1 MKIFHG
7 WRVAGAGAGLQFMQA
22 GLNHQSFGAYI
33 AVLAI
38 EQGWSKT
45 ALSGAAALQ
54 SMETAVIGPA
64 LGWLVDRFGPG
75 IMIRIGV
82 VLFALGLVA
91 FSQIETLTG
100 FYLASL
106 LIAAGV
112 SLCGY
117 FPINVAII
125 HWFERKRA
133 RAMATSSLGLALGGL
148 IVPVV
153 AGSIAA
159 FGWRATALGSAVA
172 VLLLGWPLASVF
184 KGKPSDLGQTIDGE
198 PAPGSPVKA
207 APPQSNATVP
217 ATPAGQ
223 SAAGQTTPAV
233 STAPAAPVEFTA
245 REALRTRAFWLLA
258 LGHGA
263 ALLVVTSVN
272 VHAISH
278 MKEGLGYSL
287 ASASFIIS
295 LMTLGQIGGV
305 GIGMWVGDRYNKRMM
320 AAACMLLHAAGLLL
334 LTWAANT
341 AMLVGFAL
349 VHGVAWGL
357 RGPFMQAIRADYFG
371 RRAIGMIMGI
381 SSLVIAIGQ
390 ISGPLVAGVM
400 ADWTGDYRAGFT
412 LLALLAGAGG
422 MFFVMATPPKPP
434 HRPV

>member
-7 WRVAGAGAGLQFMQA
+7 WRVASAGAGLQFMQA

-33 AVLAI
+33 AVLAV

-54 SMETAVIGPA
+54 SMETAVIGPV

-82 VLFALGLVA
+82 VLFALGLVVL
-91 FSQIETLTG
+91 SQIDTLTG
-100 FYLASL
+100 FYVAALT
-106 LIAAGV
+106 IAAGV

-148 IVPVV
+148 IVPLV

-159 FGWRATALGSAVA
+159 FGWRATALGSAAA
-172 VLLLGWPLASVF
+172 VLIMGWPLASVF
-184 KGKPSDLGQTIDGE
+184 KGKPSEMGQTIDGE
-198 PAPGSPVKA
+198 PEKTAPPAPSAASGANVEPAPGA
-207 APPQSNATVP
+207 HI
-217 ATPAGQ
+217 AG
-223 SAAGQTTPAV
+223 P
-233 STAPAAPVEFTA
+233 EFTA
-245 REALRTRAFWLLA
+245 REALRTPAFWLLA
-258 LGHGA
+258 LGHGS

-287 ASASFIIS
+287 AQASFIIS
-295 LMTLGQIGGV
+295 LMTLGQLGGV

-320 AAACMLLHAAGLLL
+320 AAACMIMHAAGLLL
-334 LTWAANT
+334 LTWAANI

-349 VHGVAWGL
+349 VHGLAWGL

-371 RRAIGMIMGI
+371 RRSIGMIMGI

-390 ISGPLVAGVM
+390 ISGPLVAGIM

-422 MFFVMATPPKPP
+422 MFFVMATPPRPP
-434 HRPV
+434 LRTHSGASAS

>member
-198 PAPGSPVKA
+198 LAPGSPDKA
-207 APPQSNATVP
+207 APPQSSATVT
-217 ATPAGQ
+217 ATPTGQ